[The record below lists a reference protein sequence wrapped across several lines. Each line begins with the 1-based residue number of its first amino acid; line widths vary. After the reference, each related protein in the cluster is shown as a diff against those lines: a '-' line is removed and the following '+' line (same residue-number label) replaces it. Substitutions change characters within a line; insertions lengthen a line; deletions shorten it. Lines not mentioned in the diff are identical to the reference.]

1 MTLFNVHDTIDQW
14 FETLLNNF
22 KDHDTTD
29 FEFKINTQTLLNAN
43 RGLTASRLI
52 NAFNKEGVDV
62 RVDDTFPIIHC
73 RLNIHNLN
81 KTTEQTTRV
90 LLVMRE
96 RQSP

>member
-1 MTLFNVHDTIDQW
+1 MTLFNVHDTIDHW

-22 KDHDTTD
+22 KDHGTTD

-52 NAFNKEGVDV
+52 DAFNKEGVDV
-62 RVDDTFPIIHC
+62 RVDDTYPIIHC

-90 LLVMRE
+90 LLAMRE

>member
-1 MTLFNVHDTIDQW
+1 MSLFNVHDTIDHW
-14 FETLLNNF
+14 FETLLDNF
-22 KDHDTTD
+22 KDHGTTD
-29 FEFKINTQTLLNAN
+29 FEFKINTQTLLKAN

-62 RVDDTFPIIHC
+62 RVDDAFPIIHC

-81 KTTEQTTRV
+81 KSTEQTTRV
-90 LLVMRE
+90 LLAMRD